1 MSLPFRVSHR
11 IQLVCLTLS
20 WLSLPNMS
28 RFYDS
33 IEPNVINEE
42 MLQKAVE
49 EQGPQE
55 EAGQLAKKEGINFK
69 DVKALQLDF
78 RNILKIDNLW
88 EFVNLT
94 KLQLDNNIIEKIES
108 LGLLVNLVWLDLSF
122 NNIEVIEGLDALV
135 KLQDLSLYNNRI
147 SKIEN
152 LDTLLELQVFSIGNN
167 NIQDLE
173 NVIYLRKFQNL
184 RTLNLT
190 GNPVCDNELYSMF
203 IAAYLP
209 DLVYLDFR
217 LVDGNMREM
226 ALIKYQYAIEE
237 MKHGETLALMK
248 QKEREAREKEVEYHK
263 SAYVEYLDGSF
274 LFDSMFAEDPE
285 APKLTYLPGVPALL
299 ETYKNKFVDI
309 CKTLFEYGLQQHEKR
324 EAEIAIFYE
333 CLSEALQDSQDQGTR
348 IIQDFEKKNCGT
360 IDAIQSLSNT
370 QIAEVRLVE
379 YNEEI
384 TKLYETLMTLEM
396 QLVDQLEEV
405 IKDFERNIADLVSI
419 FIENEQGLMAQCR
432 DLENH
437 HHEKLL
443 EIAINTLEKIVKSEY
458 DEEMP
463 DDVRMLFVDKDTIV
477 NAVNASHD
485 IHLLKIDNREDEI
498 ITKANNR
505 IYTLIEKV
513 HKDEIHRNR
522 SRVLEINHYIDHV
535 RSELDNLDILEQ

>member
-1 MSLPFRVSHR
+1 
-11 IQLVCLTLS
+11 
-20 WLSLPNMS
+20 MS

-33 IEPNVINEE
+33 IEPNVINED

-49 EQGPQE
+49 EQGPQDD
-55 EAGQLAKKEGINFK
+55 AGQLAKKEGINFK
-69 DVKALQLDF
+69 EVKALQLDF

-94 KLQLDNNIIEKIES
+94 KLQLDNNIIEKIEALDS
-108 LGLLVNLVWLDLSF
+108 LVNLVWLDLSF
-122 NNIEVIEGLDALV
+122 NNIEFIEGLDSLV

-147 SKIEN
+147 SRIEN

-167 NIQDLE
+167 NINDLE
-173 NVIYLRKFQNL
+173 NMIYLRTFKNL

-190 GNPVCDNELYSMF
+190 GNPVCDNEVYSMF

-209 DLVYLDFR
+209 NLVYLDFR
-217 LVDGNMREM
+217 LVEENMREM
-226 ALIKYQYAIEE
+226 ALMKYQYAIEE
-237 MKHGETLALMK
+237 MRHGETLALAK
-248 QKEREAREKEVEYHK
+248 QKELEAREKEVEYHK
-263 SAYVEYLDGSF
+263 SAYVEYLDGSY

-285 APKLTYLPGVPALL
+285 ASKLIYLPGVPAL
-299 ETYKNKFVDI
+299 KFVEI
-309 CKTLFEYGLQQHEKR
+309 CQTLFEYGLQQHRRR
-324 EAEIAIFYE
+324 ENEIAVFYE
-333 CLSEALQDSQDQGTR
+333 CLNEALKDNQDEGTR
-348 IIQDFEKKNCGT
+348 FIREFEKKNQGVG
-360 IDAIQSLSNT
+360 SFL
-370 QIAEVRLVE
+370 
-379 YNEEI
+379 
-384 TKLYETLMTLEM
+384 
-396 QLVDQLEEV
+396 EV
-405 IKDFERNIADLVSI
+405 IKDFERNILDL
-419 FIENEQGLMAQCR
+419 QGSSLTFCCTMAQCR

-463 DDVRMLFVDKDTIV
+463 DEVRMLFVDKDTIV

-505 IYTLIEKV
+505 VYNLIEKV

-522 SRVLEINHYIDHV
+522 NRVLELHHYIDHI

>member
-1 MSLPFRVSHR
+1 
-11 IQLVCLTLS
+11 
-20 WLSLPNMS
+20 MS

-42 MLQKAVE
+42 ILQKAVE
-49 EQGPQE
+49 EQGPQDD
-55 EAGQLAKKEGINFK
+55 ASQLAKKEGINFK
-69 DVKALQLDF
+69 EVKALQLDF

-88 EFVNLT
+88 EFINLT
-94 KLQLDNNIIEKIES
+94 KLQLDNNIIEKIEALDS
-108 LGLLVNLVWLDLSF
+108 LVNLVWLDLSF
-122 NNIEVIEGLDALV
+122 NNIKLIEGLDALV

-147 SKIEN
+147 SRIEN
-152 LDTLLELQVFSIGNN
+152 LDTLQELQVFSIGNN
-167 NIQDLE
+167 NINNLE
-173 NVIYLRKFQNL
+173 NVIYLRKFKNL
-184 RTLNLT
+184 RTLNFT
-190 GNPVCDNELYSMF
+190 GNPMCDNEVYAMF

-209 DLVYLDFR
+209 NLVYLDFR
-217 LVDGNMREM
+217 LVEENMREM
-226 ALIKYQYAIEE
+226 AVLKYQYAIEE
-237 MKHGETLALMK
+237 MRHGETLALAK
-248 QKEREAREKEVEYHK
+248 QKEWEARQKEVEYHK
-263 SAYVEYLDGSF
+263 SAYVEYLDGPY
-274 LFDSMFAEDPE
+274 LFDSMYTEDPE
-285 APKLTYLPGVPALL
+285 ASKLMYLPGVPALL
-299 ETYKNKFVDI
+299 ETYKSKFVEI
-309 CKTLFEYGLQQHEKR
+309 CQMLFEYGLQQHKR
-324 EAEIAIFYE
+324 REEEIAIFYE
-333 CLSEALQDSQDQGTR
+333 CLNEALKDNQDQGTR
-348 IIQDFEKKNCGT
+348 IIQEFEKKHHGT
-360 IDAIQSLSNT
+360 VDEIQNLSDSHM
-370 QIAEVRLVE
+370 AELKLVE
-379 YNEEI
+379 YNDEI
-384 TKLYETLMTLEM
+384 TKLYETLMSLEM

-505 IYTLIEKV
+505 VYNLIEKV

-522 SRVLEINHYIDHV
+522 SRVLELNYYVDHV